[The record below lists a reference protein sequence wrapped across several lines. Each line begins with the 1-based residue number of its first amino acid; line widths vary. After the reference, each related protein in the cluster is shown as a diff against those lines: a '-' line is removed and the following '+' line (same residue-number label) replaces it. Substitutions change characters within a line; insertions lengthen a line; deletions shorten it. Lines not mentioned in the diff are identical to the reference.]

1 MFTTSTLTL
10 LLALAS
16 PLLVRAD
23 VTPAEPA
30 PGASFNAGS
39 SCTIT
44 WIGDKASTTIWK
56 NMAIEL
62 MTGDNYDMV
71 HLTTVATNQDGTVDG
86 SFSYTCPEVTPN
98 SAIYFYQFTSPLTNV
113 ATWTGRFTI
122 ASSTGNSTPPPNATQ
137 PTGDAIPW
145 GTGALN
151 DPSKAVAAPNF
162 SGGSGA
168 NSTTTSGLSVSVSA
182 SSTARSSSSVISSS
196 KSSSV
201 SQSSSAASASST
213 SAKNGVAATVI
224 IDNRV
229 WATMAS
235 LGASAM
241 AFMLLL

>member
-1 MFTTSTLTL
+1 MFTLSTLTF
-10 LLALAS
+10 LLALAL

-98 SAIYFYQFTSPLTNV
+98 SAIYFYQFTSPLTNN

-137 PTGDAIPW
+137 PGTGEAIPW

-151 DPSKAVAAPNF
+151 DPSKAVAAPIL
-162 SGGSGA
+162 SGSGA
-168 NSTTTSGLSVSVSA
+168 T
-182 SSTARSSSSVISSS
+182 SSTASGVSLSSTAMSMVRSSSSVMSSS
-196 KSSSV
+196 ASSSV
-201 SQSSSAASASST
+201 SLSSSAASPST
-213 SAKNGVAATVI
+213 SASNGVAAAAI
-224 IDNRV
+224 IDGRV
-229 WATMAS
+229 WATMMS